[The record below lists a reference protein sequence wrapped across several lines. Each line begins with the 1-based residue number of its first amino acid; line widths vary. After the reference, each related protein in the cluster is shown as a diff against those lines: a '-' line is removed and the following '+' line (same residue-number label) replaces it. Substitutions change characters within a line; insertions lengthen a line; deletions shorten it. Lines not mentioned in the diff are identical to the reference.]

1 MSGRGQR
8 GKPSAT
14 GRGARKRQR
23 SNDTAEEPEAGE
35 EEEEEEDAIISSEE
49 EEGESWLD
57 SRKRIKPSDGDDEAR
72 DVIMGRCG
80 YELPANTGNDR
91 LVEWCEKRLP
101 HLLRPRYP
109 PPRAP
114 VDSAFSGLE
123 KISHIVKELVLSY
136 DSTHHCEWK
145 WILWLI
151 RSVHPSREGER
162 DPPTGS

>member
-1 MSGRGQR
+1 M
-8 GKPSAT
+8 
-14 GRGARKRQR
+14 
-23 SNDTAEEPEAGE
+23 AEEPEAGE
-35 EEEEEEDAIISSEE
+35 EEEEEEDVAIISSEE
-49 EEGESWLD
+49 EEGETWLD